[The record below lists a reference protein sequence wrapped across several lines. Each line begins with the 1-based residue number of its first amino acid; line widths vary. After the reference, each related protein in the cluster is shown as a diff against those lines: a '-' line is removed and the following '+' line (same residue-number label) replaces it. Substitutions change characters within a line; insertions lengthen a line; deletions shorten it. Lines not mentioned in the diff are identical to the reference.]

1 MQDNLFKGKYIG
13 SNLESGVSNPNFIK
27 LADAYGFKT
36 YTFNNNTELEKG
48 IDEVLN
54 TEGPVLCEIMMV
66 ENQLLIP
73 RVQSSK
79 DENGKIISNSLENM
93 FPYLSKE
100 EMKEIMS

>member
-1 MQDNLFKGKYIG
+1 MIVFKGKYIG
-13 SNLESGVSNPNFIK
+13 SNLQSGVSNPDFLGIARAYDFEAFNFI
-27 LADAYGFKT
+27 
-36 YTFNNNTELEKG
+36 NNTELEENIDSVLRQKG
-48 IDEVLN
+48 P
-54 TEGPVLCEIMMV
+54 TFCEIKMV

-79 DENGKIISNSLENM
+79 DADGKIISNSLENM

>member
-1 MQDNLFKGKYIG
+1 MQDNLFKSNYIG
-13 SNLESGVSNPNFIK
+13 SNPESGVSNPDFAK
-27 LADAYGFKT
+27 LASAYGFEV
-36 YTFNNNTELEKG
+36 YRMNDNTELEED
-48 IDEVLN
+48 IDDVLSE
-54 TEGPVLCEIMMV
+54 TGPTFCEIKMV

>member
-1 MQDNLFKGKYIG
+1 MFG

-36 YTFNNNTELEKG
+36 YTFNNNIELEKG

-79 DENGKIISNSLENM
+79 DESGKIISNSLENM

-100 EMKEIMS
+100 EMKEIML